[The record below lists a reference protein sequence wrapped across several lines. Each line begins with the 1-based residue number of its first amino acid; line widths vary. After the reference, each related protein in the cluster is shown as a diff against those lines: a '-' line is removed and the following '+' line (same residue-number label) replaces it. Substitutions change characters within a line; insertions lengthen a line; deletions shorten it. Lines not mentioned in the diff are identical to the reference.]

1 MAAAREAEIQRLVVR
16 LMGNIDHYVSQMNK
30 ASSVA
35 GAKMKEIGK
44 KATAAGRT
52 LSTKLTLPLL
62 AVGGASVKAFSD
74 FDKAMIESTSIMK
87 VTGEQINQMR
97 EQALKLSSSGELRQ
111 GPKELAESYFFL
123 ASAGKSAEQSMKL
136 LPVVSTFATAG
147 AFDMA
152 LATDLLTDAQ
162 SALGLSVEDVNE
174 DMKNMVRLSDVLVKA
189 NTLANATVQ
198 QFSES
203 LTNDAG
209 AALKT
214 LNKDVEEG
222 VAVLAAYA
230 DQGVKGQ
237 VAGSQ
242 LGRVIRL
249 LNKSALENA
258 EAHKELNFQ
267 VFDGNGKMRNMAD
280 IVKNLEQVTDGM
292 SDETRAA
299 TLSML
304 GFEARVQ
311 QAILPLIGMSDKIAD
326 YERKLRQAGGT
337 TQNVAENQ
345 MQSFSARMGVL
356 KNRITA
362 VAIEA
367 GQKLAPILEKMGE
380 KLVKLIEWWSKLD
393 AETQEN
399 IITIAAV
406 AAALGPLLIVIGQ
419 VSTGL
424 GVLTTAFKTVTASAA
439 LSKTAFVGLAVT
451 GIALLATKIR
461 DANPHVQK
469 LNSLLQESVQLSNK
483 LGERDVKKS
492 TEVLERISGLSGKE
506 KIAEIE
512 RQLAVAQNNIE
523 GREFSI
529 QTSESMIAELNRGPL
544 SNILGWDPAA
554 NLFNKYR
561 IEEEEATIREA
572 VQRNESEKELR
583 DALLK
588 QLAEE
593 KRKMKEQADK
603 EEKDKALKQFEDMNR
618 SLEEINLKTG
628 ASGGLQFI
636 QEPVG

>member
-1 MAAAREAEIQRLVVR
+1 
-16 LMGNIDHYVSQMNK
+16 
-30 ASSVA
+30 
-35 GAKMKEIGK
+35 
-44 KATAAGRT
+44 
-52 LSTKLTLPLL
+52 
-62 AVGGASVKAFSD
+62 
-74 FDKAMIESTSIMK
+74 
-87 VTGEQINQMR
+87 
-97 EQALKLSSSGELRQ
+97 
-111 GPKELAESYFFL
+111 
-123 ASAGKSAEQSMKL
+123 
-136 LPVVSTFATAG
+136 
-147 AFDMA
+147 MA

-280 IVKNLEQVTDGM
+280 IVKNLEQVTEGM

-451 GIALLATKIR
+451 GIALLAAKIR

-512 RQLAVAQNNIE
+512 RQLAAAQNNIQ

-529 QTSESMIAELNRGPL
+529 ESSERMIAELNRGPL

-603 EEKDKALKQFEDMNR
+603 DEKDKALKQFEDMNR

-628 ASGGLQFI
+628 AGGGPQFI